1 MTGFLASQGVRVG
14 TKRVGESLARVNPY
28 YHQKRVTR
36 TERQTNPIP
45 YTAKYFGHKVHI
57 DQNEKLILFGVTH
70 VCVVDEYEQNG
81 GRLTDP
87 YQVGA
92 DPLNGNTRMSQLR
105 SQVFSEKFPSFNDIF
120 SRLVN
125 GDRSSF
131 QLALK
136 FYIDTTN
143 RIASTL

>member
-1 MTGFLASQGVRVG
+1 MG
-14 TKRVGESLARVNPY
+14 TNNQAKSI
-28 YHQKRVTR
+28 
-36 TERQTNPIP
+36 RQTDLP
-45 YTAKYFGHKVHI
+45 TTVEAVH
-57 DQNEKLILFGVTH
+57 QYG
-70 VCVVDEYEQNG
+70 QNG

-136 FYIDTTN
+136 FYIDITR
-143 RIASTL
+143 RIAATS